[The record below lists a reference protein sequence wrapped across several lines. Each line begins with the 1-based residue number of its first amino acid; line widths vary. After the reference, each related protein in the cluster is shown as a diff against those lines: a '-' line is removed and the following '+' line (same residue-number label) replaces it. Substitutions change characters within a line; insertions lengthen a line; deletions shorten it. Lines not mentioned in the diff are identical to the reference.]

1 MLSFRANRRSRKNPL
16 YQEDPH
22 LSTKTLRPARPA
34 DLLSIVLNSLDQD
47 KAENVVSIDLRG
59 KTSIADNM
67 VIGSGRSQRQV
78 SAIARHLAERLKDA
92 GFGAC
97 RIEGLSHGDWVLI
110 DAGDVVVHVFR
121 PEMREFYNLE
131 KMWSVAWPETRLAV

>member
-1 MLSFRANRRSRKNPL
+1 L
-16 YQEDPH
+16 H
-22 LSTKTLRPARPA
+22 
-34 DLLSIVLNSLDQD
+34 SLDQD

-78 SAIARHLAERLKDA
+78 SAIAQHLAERLKDA
-92 GFGAC
+92 GFGSC
-97 RIEGLSHGDWVLI
+97 RIEGLTHGDWVLV

-121 PEMREFYNLE
+121 PETREFYNLE

>member
-1 MLSFRANRRSRKNPL
+1 M
-16 YQEDPH
+16 EDHH
-22 LSTKTLRPARPA
+22 LSTKTLRPSKPA
-34 DLLSIVLNSLDQD
+34 DLLSLVLHSLDQD

-78 SAIARHLAERLKDA
+78 SAIAQHLAERLKDA
-92 GFGAC
+92 GFGKC
-97 RIEGLSHGDWVLI
+97 HIEGLTHGDWVLI

-121 PEMREFYNLE
+121 PETREFYNLE
-131 KMWSVAWPETRLAV
+131 KMWSVTFTETRMAV